1 MKRGFLANVALEY
14 LFISFPE
21 IFREERVN
29 DGIHRG
35 VTVRQAVRRDP
46 EEEGGGGQWEDPK
59 LSPKVDHVVW
69 QPGDPKNHDHHQN
82 RLCRLEEQEKGRRDL
97 DYNRRGT
104 QHFTAPNELSLRR
117 FSQSRVRIK
126 PAFSVN
132 LQFI

>member
-59 LSPKVDHVVW
+59 LSPKVDYVVW
-69 QPGDPKNHDHHQN
+69 QPGNPKNHDHHQN
-82 RLCRLEEQEKGRRDL
+82 RLCRL
-97 DYNRRGT
+97 
-104 QHFTAPNELSLRR
+104 FLRC
-117 FSQSRVRIK
+117 
-126 PAFSVN
+126 
-132 LQFI
+132 L